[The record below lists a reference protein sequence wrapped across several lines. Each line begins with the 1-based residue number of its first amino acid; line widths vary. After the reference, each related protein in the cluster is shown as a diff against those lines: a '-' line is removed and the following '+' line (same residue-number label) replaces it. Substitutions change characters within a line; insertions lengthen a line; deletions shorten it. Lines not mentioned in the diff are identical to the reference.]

1 VQKRGD
7 VNYKHRGHSSELD
20 PSAHAPSKAIQ
31 RKFTSTIL
39 FENTHSV
46 MNIAV
51 NYHMTEGRDPK
62 GRLACYVAGVKPG
75 LAVSDAV
82 VLFDYTTRNRP
93 LDQLNAHKSS

>member
-62 GRLACYVAGVKPG
+62 GRL
-75 LAVSDAV
+75 